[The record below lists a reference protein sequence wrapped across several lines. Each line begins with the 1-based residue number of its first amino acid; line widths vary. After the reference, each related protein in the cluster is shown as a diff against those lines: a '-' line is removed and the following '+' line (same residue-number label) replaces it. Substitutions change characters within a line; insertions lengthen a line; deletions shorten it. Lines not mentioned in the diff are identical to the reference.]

1 MRLTSRFNNMQD
13 RISLIK
19 DVYTVIQGS
28 AELSG
33 RDVSEIK
40 LVAVS
45 KTKPVEDIISFRRAG
60 IREFGE
66 NYVQEFV
73 NKFEQLKDADI
84 LWHFIGSLQRNKVKY
99 IVDKVYMIQTVDSVE
114 LATEIQ
120 KQAEKKNV
128 TKIKVLLQVNVGK
141 EPQKGGINP
150 DELCGIYNKIKEMD
164 RISVRGLM
172 SIPPFLTAEE
182 LRPYHREL
190 FDLRAK
196 VIRECNADTREFKE
210 LSMGMS
216 ADFDVAI
223 EEGATIVRLGS
234 ILFGE
239 RS

>member
-1 MRLTSRFNNMQD
+1 MQD
-13 RISLIK
+13 KISLIK
-19 DVYTVIQGS
+19 DVYTIIKES

-33 RDVSEIK
+33 RDVSEIR

-45 KTKPVEDIISFRRAG
+45 KTKPVEDIIAFRRAG

-66 NYVQEFV
+66 NYVQEFID
-73 NKFEQLKDADI
+73 KFEQLKDHDI
-84 LWHFIGSLQRNKVKY
+84 NWHFIGTLQKNKVKY
-99 IVDKVYMIQTVDSVE
+99 IVDKVFMVHTVDSFE
-114 LATEIQ
+114 LAAEIQ
-120 KQAEKKNV
+120 KQAEKKEV
-128 TKIKVLLQVNVGK
+128 YKVKVLLQVNVGL

-150 DELCGIYNKIKEMD
+150 NELCEIYNKIKLLD

-172 SIPPFLTAEE
+172 SIPPFLTAEK

-190 FDLRAK
+190 FDLRTK
-196 VIRECNADTREFKE
+196 IINECDADQNEFKE

-223 EEGATIVRLGS
+223 EEGATIIRLGS

>member
-1 MRLTSRFNNMQD
+1 MQE
-13 RISLIK
+13 RIDLIK
-19 DVYTVIQGS
+19 NVYTAIRES
-28 AELSG
+28 AEASG

-45 KTKPVEDIISFRRAG
+45 KTKPVEDIIAFHRTG

-73 NKFEQLKDADI
+73 DKFESLKDADI

-99 IVDKVYMIQTVDSVE
+99 IIDKVYMIHTVDSVA
-114 LATEIQ
+114 LAAEIQ

-128 TKIKVLLQVNVGK
+128 RKVKVLLQVNVGN
-141 EPQKGGINP
+141 EPQKGGIEP
-150 DELCGIYNKIKEMD
+150 DELCRMFNEISSMD

-172 SIPPFLTAEE
+172 SIPPFLSAEE
-182 LRPYHREL
+182 LRPYHRKL
-190 FDLRAK
+190 YDLRTK
-196 VIRECNADTREFKE
+196 VISECNADPREFKE

-223 EEGATIVRLGS
+223 EEGATIIRPGS

>member
-1 MRLTSRFNNMQD
+1 MQD
-13 RISLIK
+13 KISLIK
-19 DVYTVIQGS
+19 DVYTVIKES
-28 AELSG
+28 AEHSG

-45 KTKPVEDIISFRRAG
+45 KTKPVEEIISFRRAG

-73 NKFEQLKDADI
+73 DKFEQLKDADI

-99 IVDKVYMIQTVDSVE
+99 IIDKVYMIHTVDSLA

-128 TKIKVLLQVNVGK
+128 YKVKVLLQVNVGH
-141 EPQKGGINP
+141 ETQKGGIEP
-150 DELCGIYNKIKEMD
+150 VDLCEIYNKIKDMD
-164 RISVRGLM
+164 RISVKGLM
-172 SIPPFLTAEE
+172 SIPPFLPAEE

-190 FDLRAK
+190 FDLRTK
-196 VIRECNADTREFKE
+196 VIRECNADINEFKE

-223 EEGATIVRLGS
+223 EEGATIIRLGS

>member
-1 MRLTSRFNNMQD
+1 MHNK
-13 RISLIK
+13 IALIK
-19 DVYTVIQGS
+19 DVYSVIKES
-28 AELSG
+28 ADNSG

-45 KTKPVEDIISFRRAG
+45 KTKPVEDITAFRMAG

-66 NYVQEFV
+66 NYVQEFID
-73 NKFEQLKDADI
+73 KFESLKDADI

-99 IVDKVYMIQTVDSVE
+99 IIDKVHMIHTVDSIA

-128 TKIKVLLQVNVGK
+128 RKVKCLLQVNVGQ
-141 EPQKGGINP
+141 EPQKGGIEP
-150 DELCGIYNKIKEMD
+150 DELCEIYNKIRQMD
-164 RISVRGLM
+164 RLSVRGLM
-172 SIPPFLTAEE
+172 SIPPFLSAEE
-182 LRPYHREL
+182 LRPYHRKL
-190 FDLRAK
+190 YDLRTK
-196 VIRECNADTREFKE
+196 IINECSADPMEFKE

-223 EEGATIVRLGS
+223 EEGATIIRLGS

>member
-1 MRLTSRFNNMQD
+1 MQE
-13 RISLIK
+13 RIDLIK
-19 DVYTVIQGS
+19 NVYTAIRES
-28 AELSG
+28 AEASG

-45 KTKPVEDIISFRRAG
+45 KTKPVEDIIAFHRTG

-66 NYVQEFV
+66 NYVQEFID
-73 NKFEQLKDADI
+73 KFESFKDADI

-99 IVDKVYMIQTVDSVE
+99 IIDKVYMIHTVDSVA
-114 LATEIQ
+114 LAAEIQ

-128 TKIKVLLQVNVGK
+128 RKVKVLLQVNVGN
-141 EPQKGGINP
+141 EPQKGGIEP
-150 DELCGIYNKIKEMD
+150 DELCRMFNEISSMD

-172 SIPPFLTAEE
+172 SIPPFLSAEE
-182 LRPYHREL
+182 LRPYHRKL
-190 FDLRAK
+190 YDLRTK
-196 VIRECNADTREFKE
+196 IINECNADPREFKE

-223 EEGATIVRLGS
+223 EEGATIIRLGS

>member
-1 MRLTSRFNNMQD
+1 MQG
-13 RISLIK
+13 RIDLIK
-19 DVYTVIQGS
+19 NVYTAIRES
-28 AELSG
+28 ADASG

-45 KTKPVEDIISFRRAG
+45 KTKPVEDIIAFHRTG

-73 NKFEQLKDADI
+73 DKFEQLADADM

-99 IVDKVYMIQTVDSVE
+99 IVDKVYMIHTVDSVA
-114 LATEIQ
+114 LAAEIQ

-128 TKIKVLLQVNVGK
+128 RKVKCLLQVNVGH
-141 EPQKGGINP
+141 EPQKGGIEP
-150 DELCGIYNKIKEMD
+150 DELCEIYNKIRQMD
-164 RISVRGLM
+164 RLSVRGLM
-172 SIPPFLTAEE
+172 SIPPFLSAEE
-182 LRPYHREL
+182 LRPYHRKL
-190 FDLRAK
+190 YDLRTK
-196 VIRECNADTREFKE
+196 VISECNADPQEFKE

-223 EEGATIVRLGS
+223 EEGATIIRLGS

>member
-1 MRLTSRFNNMQD
+1 MQE
-13 RISLIK
+13 RIDLIK
-19 DVYTVIQGS
+19 NVYTAIRES
-28 AELSG
+28 AEASG

-45 KTKPVEDIISFRRAG
+45 KTKPVEDIIAFHRTG

-73 NKFEQLKDADI
+73 DKFESLKDADI

-99 IVDKVYMIQTVDSVE
+99 IIDKVYMIHTVDSVA
-114 LATEIQ
+114 LAAEIQ

-128 TKIKVLLQVNVGK
+128 RKVKVLLQVNVGN
-141 EPQKGGINP
+141 EPQKGGIEP
-150 DELCGIYNKIKEMD
+150 DELCRMFNEISSMD

-172 SIPPFLTAEE
+172 SIPPFLSAEE
-182 LRPYHREL
+182 LRPYHRKL
-190 FDLRAK
+190 YDLRTK
-196 VIRECNADTREFKE
+196 VISECNADPREFKE

-223 EEGATIVRLGS
+223 EEGATIIRLGS